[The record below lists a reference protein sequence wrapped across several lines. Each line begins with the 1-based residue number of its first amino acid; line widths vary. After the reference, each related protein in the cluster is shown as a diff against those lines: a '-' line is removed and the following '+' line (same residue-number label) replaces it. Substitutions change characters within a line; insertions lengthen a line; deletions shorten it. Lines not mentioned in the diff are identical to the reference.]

1 MRSAVNCAGHVKSC
15 MMIFRLWVSLRFNKS
30 MNIDPYIKIAR
41 PDHWTKNLLALP
53 GSVFA
58 VTLVGFPPSWVLLN
72 FLLGMMGL
80 CLAASAN
87 YVINE
92 WLDRDFDRLHPQ
104 KKDRICVSHALVSS
118 RGVYLEYILLCAA
131 SLVLGYLAGSLV
143 CLMLLGMLLQGV
155 IYNVRPIRLKDLT
168 FVDVVAESVNNPIR
182 LLVGW
187 LVVIPDYLPP
197 SSLVAGYWAA
207 GAFLMTMKRHSE
219 YCSLG
224 GAELAARYR
233 PSFKGYNRKK
243 LLTMGFFYGLCA
255 GFFLGVFMI
264 KNRIELLLSIP
275 FTALL
280 FAWYFN
286 MGLSP
291 NSPAEHPERL
301 YKQKIFMAYFM
312 FVALL
317 VLLLL
322 VIDIPRLEYFLQHNK
337 IPDLHLNK

>member
-1 MRSAVNCAGHVKSC
+1 
-15 MMIFRLWVSLRFNKS
+15 
-30 MNIDPYIKIAR
+30 MNIEPYIKIAR

-58 VTLVGFPPSWVLLN
+58 VTLAGFPPPWVLLD

-104 KKDRICVSHALVSS
+104 KKDRVCASHALVSC
-118 RGVYLEYILLCAA
+118 RGVYYEYALLSAA
-131 SLVLGYLAGSLV
+131 SLILGYLAGPLV
-143 CLMLLGMLLQGV
+143 ALMLLGLLLQGI
-155 IYNVRPIRLKDLT
+155 IYNVRPLRLKDLT

-219 YCSLG
+219 YRSLG
-224 GAELAARYR
+224 GAELAGRYR
-233 PSFKGYNRKK
+233 PSFKGYTPKN

-275 FTALL
+275 FVALL

-286 MGLSP
+286 MGLSA
-291 NSPAEHPERL
+291 NTAAEHPEKL
-301 YKQKIFMAYFM
+301 YKHKYFM
-312 FVALL
+312 GYFVFVALIIL
-317 VLLLL
+317 VLL
-322 VIDIPRLEYFLQHNK
+322 VVDIPRLEYFLQHNK
-337 IPDLHLNK
+337 IPDLHFYK